1 MTQEENMMTVRTSI
15 IRLLAVTASA
25 WAIATPVEAD
35 MGRRAVD
42 RLDRGMVA
50 SQFLSRVDWRN
61 LPPDQRVEKRREFS
75 DGMAAL
81 TPEQRQQMRQQMREH
96 WQQVPPEQRA
106 GERRQGQQGADERRQ
121 LREERQNQREER
133 RQQGWGRGDGRGRQ

>member
-1 MTQEENMMTVRTSI
+1 MTVRTSI

-25 WAIATPVEAD
+25 WAIASPAQAD
-35 MGRRAVD
+35 MGRRGGERAEQAVV
-42 RLDRGMVA
+42 LG
-50 SQFLSRVDWRN
+50 QPLSRVDWRN
-61 LPPDQRVEKRREFS
+61 LSPDQRVEKRREFS

-96 WQQVPPEQRA
+96 WQQAPPEQRA
-106 GERRQGQQGADERRQ
+106 AERRQGAPGVDERRQ